1 MNSNLLSLL
10 LNFIIPIE
18 LFDFILFVVKFSSLS
33 ISKNES
39 VSRLSSL
46 LISMIVILYFS
57 SLIKIFLVSSI
68 DISYCLLFKQ
78 NSIFFDFRLHFFL
91 LHH

>member
-18 LFDFILFVVKFSSLS
+18 LFDFILFVAKFSSFS

-57 SLIKIFLVSSI
+57 
-68 DISYCLLFKQ
+68 
-78 NSIFFDFRLHFFL
+78 
-91 LHH
+91 